1 MMKRFCIECGKEATP
16 EHNICIHCGTPLPK
30 IEAFDRQ
37 ADKREQAEE
46 PTDHRTE
53 SAENKDPN
61 DEPLTSK
68 SFDKKTDE
76 TGQEVDKTL
85 PTIAPSGTSDEDN
98 VEGSDQTDVTSLSPQ
113 EVTNEAKIGKS
124 DLDETAHTGSRNMPA
139 TALEQGHLGPSPEAE
154 PTQGDQSEAGAT
166 SGSNSTEENQLSAH
180 GDHPA
185 PEREAAHAEVAT
197 TQAETSATSSIETM
211 RGDAAP
217 ASRKAKSGKKRKLLW
232 RFIAFF
238 AILLIA
244 FVVWANHYTSPEAVE
259 KRFQKAVDSNDV
271 SQIQKLLVHGDL
283 TSIETFEAE
292 AFLELV
298 KTEGRS
304 ILSSLT
310 DTVYSGKFL
319 FIFDAHKIEV
329 TDQIPYSDQSENMTY
344 TFNGEEVAIFDEEDD
359 NIAYGPLAP
368 GVYEVAANLSN
379 DFGDFSA
386 EETVILASTSY
397 QEYTYMDICMPVA
410 EVYFYVE
417 NANSIDP
424 KHIKVKI
431 NDKEFPIDEHQ
442 TTESIGPMPIDGSV
456 DASVVFSLPWGEIES
471 EAQPVEEIEPLLVG
485 KFFTDDH
492 LDEISD
498 FLSE

>member
-85 PTIAPSGTSDEDN
+85 PTIAPSGTPDGADIEKF
-98 VEGSDQTDVTSLSPQ
+98 EQTDVAHAASQ
-113 EVTNEAKIGKS
+113 EIESERKS
-124 DLDETAHTGSRNMPA
+124 GQTGSETDHIESSTLHA

-154 PTQGDQSEAGAT
+154 STQGDRSEAGAT
-166 SGSNSTEENQLSAH
+166 SGSNSTEENQLSDSEHAH

-197 TQAETSATSSIETM
+197 TQAETSATSSTETM

-386 EETVILASTSY
+386 EETILLASTSY
-397 QEYTYMDICMPVA
+397 QEYTYMDIDMPVA
-410 EVYFYVE
+410 EVFFYVE

-424 KHIKVKI
+424 KHIKVKV

-471 EAQPVEEIEPLLVG
+471 EAQPV
-485 KFFTDDH
+485 
-492 LDEISD
+492 
-498 FLSE
+498 